1 MSKLVVDQIQKSG
14 GPSLTLPTTS
24 AGANNS
30 IVIGNTDG
38 SLGFTTLGNLLP
50 SASANSVLTN
60 DGSGNLSFATPLI
73 VPQDSNLLYGSV
85 MTASARQNVYSSGEW
100 STSGPNSSYLSED
113 GAGGNATYTH
123 QSFNMFLGDG
133 YPNGSTQIKYA
144 ADFRGLENRTIL
156 YSNGN
161 RLGPNYRE
169 LFYYENST
177 SYGGTSWHIL
187 PVRNTTNSPITRTLS
202 FMYSS
207 YGSYVGAALGTY
219 TPNASTY
226 SATSNG
232 SWTQAFTTTSQ
243 TINNTSASITVP
255 ANTTVLVML
264 ITSHNYQTTYYFK
277 ESSMFFNLNSFFG
290 TGLVCDQRMLHAL
303 ATLRTPSA
311 TNSVSAPH
319 EIYTG
324 CAAVYGDR

>member
-24 AGANNS
+24 GAANAMLVN
-30 IVIGNTDG
+30 DG
-38 SLGFTTLGNLLP
+38 SGNLGLTTLGNLLP
-50 SASANSVLTN
+50 GGAANTVLTN
-60 DGSGNLSFATPLI
+60 DGAGNLSFATPIL
-73 VPQDSNLLYGSV
+73 VPADNNLLYGSV
-85 MTASARQNVYSSGEW
+85 MTASARSNVYSTGEW
-100 STSGPNSSYLSED
+100 TTSGPNSSYFSEL
-113 GAGGNATYTH
+113 GAGSDVDDTH

-133 YPNGSTQIKYA
+133 YPNGTSQQKYA

-177 SYGGTSWHIL
+177 SYGGTSWHIM
-187 PVRNTTNSPITRTLS
+187 PVRNTTNAPIVRSLS

-219 TPNASTY
+219 TPNAAVY
-226 SATSNG
+226 SATTGG

-243 TINNTSASITVP
+243 TITNTSASITIP

-277 ESSMFFNLNSFFG
+277 ESSMFFGLNNFFG

>member
-24 AGANNS
+24 GAANALLVN
-30 IVIGNTDG
+30 DG
-38 SLGFTTLGNLLP
+38 SGNLGFTTLGNLLP
-50 SASANSVLTN
+50 SGTANTVLTN
-60 DGSGNLSFATPLI
+60 DGAGNLSFATPVI
-73 VPQDSNLLYGSV
+73 VPADNNLLYGSV
-85 MTASARQNVYSSGEW
+85 MTASARQNVYSTGEW
-100 STSGPNSSYLSED
+100 STGGPNSTYLSELA
-113 GAGGNATYTH
+113 AGSDATYTH
-123 QSFNMFLGDG
+123 MSFNMFLGDG
-133 YPNGSTQIKYA
+133 FPNGTSQIKYA

-169 LFYYENST
+169 LFYFENST
-177 SYGGTSWHIL
+177 SYGGTSWHIM
-187 PVRNTTNSPITRTLS
+187 PVRNTTGASITRSLS

-226 SATSNG
+226 SATTGG
-232 SWTQAFTTTSQ
+232 SWTQAFT
-243 TINNTSASITVP
+243 NTSNTITSGAASITIP

-277 ESSMFFNLNSFFG
+277 ESSMFFALNSFFG